1 MNDPLGLLSSIN
13 LQEAQVIT
21 PTTRARRPLL
31 EPHPDIADA
40 YILRMDNSTLERLD
54 TCPRS
59 SEYYCVNRRQG
70 ISGAALA
77 FGGALHL
84 GLELYYK
91 GHDINHCVTRA
102 CERYAPTV
110 LRPDEWRTTDFLAHT
125 LALYHRNYA
134 HTDISPLTYDDK
146 PFVEIGFSLPLG
158 VFPINGTVAYSNRML
173 TGQDDDSNLYISEL
187 HVLWSGKIDLADRH
201 IGAARIVDHKTSS
214 IDGPSFYDQFYLSQP
229 VHGYA
234 WACEQILGE
243 PISQFLL
250 NALVIRKPTRTGTSN
265 QFIRR
270 SYRISEDN
278 KREFHQDVT
287 SKIEDFVNYLT
298 TGYFPK
304 SPVWCQSKYGACQ
317 YFNVCQ
323 MDRSGKSV
331 MLASDLYEDVT
342 WSPLSDD

>member
-1 MNDPLGLLSSIN
+1 MTDPLGLLSSIN
-13 LQEAQVIT
+13 LQEAQIAT
-21 PTTRARRPLL
+21 PTKRERRPLL
-31 EPHPDIADA
+31 EPHPDIPNA

-54 TCPRS
+54 TCARS
-59 SEYYCVNRRQG
+59 AEYYCVNRRQG

-91 GHDINHCVTRA
+91 GHDINHCIHAA
-102 CERYAPTV
+102 CERYAPTI

-125 LALYHRNYA
+125 LALYHKQYA
-134 HTDISPLTYDDK
+134 LSDIAPLKLDDQ
-146 PFVEIGFSLPLG
+146 PFVEVGFSLPLG
-158 VFPINGTVAYSNRML
+158 VFPINSTVAYSARL
-173 TGQDDDSNLYISEL
+173 LASIDSDEPLYISEL
-187 HVLWSGKIDLADRH
+187 HVLWTGKIDLADTH
-201 IGAARIVDHKTSS
+201 IGEPRIVDHKTSS

-234 WACEQILGE
+234 WAAEQMIG
-243 PISQFLL
+243 SRVNQFLL
-250 NALVIRKPTRTGTSN
+250 NAIVIRKPTRTGTSN

-270 SYRISEDN
+270 PYPITNEN
-278 KREFHQDVT
+278 KLEFVRDVT
-287 SKIEDFVNYLT
+287 HKIEDFVNCLT

-317 YFNVCQ
+317 YFSVCQ
-323 MDRSGKSV
+323 MDRTGKDV
-331 MLASDLYEDVT
+331 MLSSDTYEDVT